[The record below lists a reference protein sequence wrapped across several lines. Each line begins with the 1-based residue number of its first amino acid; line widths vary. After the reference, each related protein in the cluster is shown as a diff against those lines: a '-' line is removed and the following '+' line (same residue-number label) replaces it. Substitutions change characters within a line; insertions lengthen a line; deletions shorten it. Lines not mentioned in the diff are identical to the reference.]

1 MTRLWSKL
9 VTGAGLAAL
18 ISAPALAQAD
28 FSADQTSRTGTL
40 DRQVRVNDFVD
51 VRATADV
58 IEIKRL
64 QPAADR
70 EQSRELEFASLGTFV
85 DVRPFRN
92 QFVISGGIYSG
103 DRSRIDNPTAYRPRN
118 GEAAGFTPDAPGTLK
133 MAVKGEDVAP
143 FLGLGFDTT
152 ADTERGWGMKVMAGA
167 LFSGSP
173 QVAMTSRNGPQSSD
187 SIVLMQLERERLSTD
202 EAVEDKMVHPV
213 VQLGLTYRF

>member
-1 MTRLWSKL
+1 IGMPGFS
-9 VTGAGLAAL
+9 
-18 ISAPALAQAD
+18 QA
-28 FSADQTSRTGTL
+28 SLSPGQIATSGTIE
-40 DRQVRVNDFVD
+40 RQVRLNDFVD
-51 VRATADV
+51 VRAAADV

-64 QPAADR
+64 QPTTDQPEA
-70 EQSRELEFASLGTFV
+70 RELEFESLGTFV
-85 DVRPFRN
+85 DVRPFQN

-118 GEAAGFTPDAPGTLK
+118 GKSIYTPEAPGTLK

-152 ADTERGWGMKVMAGA
+152 ADAQRGWGMKAMAGA

-173 QVAMTSRNGPQSSD
+173 QVAMTSRNGPQSAD
-187 SIVLMQLERERLSTD
+187 SIVRMQLERELLSTD
-202 EAVEDKMVHPV
+202 ELVEEKMVHPV